1 MKESAC
7 DDSPAAKKP
16 CVATAGS
23 DDGNPGTSAAELA
36 APAPLASNA
45 SAPQQGQNMSA
56 QPVTNPQ
63 AQVNQPLS
71 MPASPSPKP
80 AMAPPMASPPTLP
93 VRTTRAVPV
102 SAVEQPPPPRP
113 LRHPCLAAAGPASL
127 PRRRWAVV
135 TLLLPEAGVD
145 ANRADIL
152 VPRRSYARLLFSW
165 PSADVAV
172 AFRCLFP
179 LSLRLASARTVLLKA
194 YDDPHPEF
202 TASKANGTTTLSVR
216 NVPISYDPDDIKE
229 FLLDATT
236 EDGLPWLENL
246 HHFHRVSDPFE
257 VTIMDGIPI
266 PCPDDPN
273 FKRIL
278 ASIPLEEGGLPM
290 LLNFSSHPCTFC
302 ASNLQDADRQILGAH
317 AVPVSFCNDP
327 GLLFIGLDSLVEPY
341 TCVLCDF
348 CCGKALDSAMS
359 HMASGPHAAQLRTTS
374 HLPPAKE
381 KYSTWRAL
389 TLLEQPCI
397 AAFLHA

>member
-1 MKESAC
+1 MFPNGTIPPYE
-7 DDSPAAKKP
+7 
-16 CVATAGS
+16 AT
-23 DDGNPGTSAAELA
+23 PG
-36 APAPLASNA
+36 
-45 SAPQQGQNMSA
+45 
-56 QPVTNPQ
+56 
-63 AQVNQPLS
+63 
-71 MPASPSPKP
+71 
-80 AMAPPMASPPTLP
+80 
-93 VRTTRAVPV
+93 
-102 SAVEQPPPPRP
+102 
-113 LRHPCLAAAGPASL
+113 
-127 PRRRWAVV
+127 
-135 TLLLPEAGVD
+135 EA
-145 ANRADIL
+145 L
-152 VPRRSYARLLFSW
+152 QVPRRSYARLLFSW

-302 ASNLQDADRQILGAH
+302 ASNLQDADLHANESLLPLSYEALDSLPVLSPPICHTSKILPAFPAPPCCYSSAPCRFHPSSRTPLSIVLCPAFLAAPGFRDFPATFLYQPMAGQILGAH